1 MTSGISRLKSDA
13 AAARAAI
20 MEQMR
25 SGYSRMLGLE
35 EREAPAG
42 DGNLS
47 PGQDPRLLD
56 ALEWVKKIGKELEN
70 EHVPPSNLLR
80 LLSEA
85 MGIIEAFISPVG
97 VPGENGTVDP
107 VAEAERILFP
117 GGPRSPRSEIVRAL
131 QILNDDIERAAAEG
145 KEAVRSRKLRDRA
158 YSILT
163 DMDGRRAEGE

>member
-25 SGYSRMLGLE
+25 SGYSRMLGLD
-35 EREAPAG
+35 EREGQAG
-42 DGNLS
+42 DENL
-47 PGQDPRLLD
+47 PHGQDLRLLN
-56 ALEWVKKIGKELEN
+56 ALEWVKRIGKELEN

-85 MGIIEAFISPVG
+85 MEIIESFFSTGGI
-97 VPGENGTVDP
+97 PGENGAADP
-107 VAEAERILFP
+107 VAEAERILFS

-131 QILNDDIERAAAEG
+131 QILSDDIEQAAAEG

-163 DMDGRRAEGE
+163 DLDGRGAEGE